1 MTLSQILAILRARWL
16 SAFIGFAMIFGGI
29 VGVTL
34 WLPKQYSSTATVL
47 LDFKNS
53 DPITGQNFGGV
64 VPISF
69 VVTQV
74 DVIRS
79 ARVIQQVIE
88 RLRLRESADLRAQYA
103 ESSAAGNTTFEA
115 WLVELLRDKDRL
127 DIRPTKDS
135 GALGITFTSPDPGF
149 SAALANAFADAYL
162 ATTVQLRNE
171 PARQSSSF
179 FETQSKAAR
188 EAYES
193 AQAKLSEFQQRAGL
207 VATDERYDVE
217 MSRLQELSSQQ
228 VALQA
233 IAVEAR
239 NRDLQARSKGT
250 QTQEV
255 LNNALLSN
263 LSADLNRQQA
273 RLEELAQRLGP
284 SHPSY
289 IDAKVAADELQ
300 RRIAAETQR
309 VTGSVSV
316 SSDVAQARLSGVNSA
331 VAEQRA
337 RVLKMKQSRDEA
349 AVLER
354 SVEGARLSYQNLM
367 QRQLQVTLE
376 SRTDRSNAS
385 LLEAAVPASK
395 ASSPRLLLTVAVS
408 IVLGLIVALVVAVF
422 REWRDRR
429 FRSLDDAQEV
439 LKVRVLGVIP
449 RVTPLMLAKEPLGGG
464 LVRPQVAR

>member
-1 MTLSQILAILRARWL
+1 MTFTQILAILRARWL
-16 SAFIGFAMIFGGI
+16 AATVVFTLIFGGI

-79 ARVIQQVIE
+79 GRVVQQVID
-88 RLRLRESADLRAQYA
+88 RLRLRDNEGLRAEYA
-103 ESSAAGNTTFEA
+103 ESSAAATTTYEA
-115 WLVELLRDKDRL
+115 WLVELLRDRDRL

-135 GALGITFTSPDPGF
+135 GALNITFTSPDPGF
-149 SAALANAFADAYL
+149 AAALANAFAESYI
-162 ATTVQLRNE
+162 ATSVQLRNE
-171 PARQSSSF
+171 PARQSGTF
-179 FETQSKAAR
+179 FDTQAR
-188 EAYES
+188 SAKEAYEA
-193 AQAKLSEFQQRAGL
+193 AQAKLSEYQQRNGL

-233 IAVEAR
+233 VAAEAR
-239 NRDLQARSKGT
+239 NRDAQARTKGSD
-250 QTQEV
+250 TQEV
-255 LNNALLSN
+255 LNNGLLAS
-263 LSADLNRQQA
+263 LTADLNRQQA

-300 RRIAAETQR
+300 RRIADETRR
-309 VTGSVSV
+309 VTSSVAI
-316 SSDVAQARLSGVNSA
+316 SSDVAQGRLGAVNASL
-331 VAEQRA
+331 AEQRA
-337 RVLKMKQSRDEA
+337 RVMRMKQSRDEA

-354 SVEGARLSYQNLM
+354 EVESTRLAYQNLM
-367 QRQLQVTLE
+367 QRQIQVSLE

-385 LLEAAVPASK
+385 LLEAAAPPSRP
-395 ASSPRLLLTVAVS
+395 SGPRVLLNTL
-408 IVLGLIVALVVAVF
+408 VALVLGSILALATAMF
-422 REWRDRR
+422 KEWRDRR
-429 FRSLDDAQEV
+429 FRTLDDAEDV

-449 RVTPLMLAKEPLGGG
+449 KVTPLMLAKDPVGHG
-464 LVRPQVAR
+464 LVRAQPAR